1 MPQTNPLRR
10 CAESQRRAKHI
21 LKQNKNKTG
30 NESGPEIS
38 TKFQLLIKPK
48 TMYIVFLL
56 NT

>member
-1 MPQTNPLRR
+1 MPQTNPLCR

-38 TKFQLLIKPK
+38 TKFELLIKPK
-48 TMYIVFLL
+48 IIKQ